1 MPSTGSRELNR
12 NGWSPRWKTAT
23 RISEYRGDGGH
34 VPDTE
39 PSANAYIHFSNGV
52 RGNYIGEKKT
62 QRGLQL
68 QVMATDGRLHIDNSG
83 SARIERDG
91 EFEAVDVPTWDVEG
105 IEAGVC
111 ELVDVLNGKG
121 ELSCTVRDGRIVVDM
136 MTGMSFV
143 ECGGARQGSSS
154 GRGTFAHQLSGSD
167 PRQST
172 PLVDGASL
180 QRTQAAACK
189 EGRLSLNYS

>member
-1 MPSTGSRELNR
+1 MLFR
-12 NGWSPRWKTAT
+12 NGTHILDAIYWFAGAEPEWLVAEVEDGYEDY
-23 RISEYRGDGGH
+23 SEYRGDGGH

-136 MTGMSFV
+136 MTGILKSQQ
-143 ECGGARQGSSS
+143 QGNVKV
-154 GRGTFAHQLSGSD
+154 GLG
-167 PRQST
+167 
-172 PLVDGASL
+172 
-180 QRTQAAACK
+180 
-189 EGRLSLNYS
+189 